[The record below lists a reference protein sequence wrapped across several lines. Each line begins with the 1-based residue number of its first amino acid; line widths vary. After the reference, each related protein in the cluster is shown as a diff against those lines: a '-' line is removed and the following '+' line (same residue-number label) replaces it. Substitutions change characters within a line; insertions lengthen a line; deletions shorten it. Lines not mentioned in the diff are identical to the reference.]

1 MPENSNEISG
11 TVCAVCGA
19 DRWEFLREARDLCR
33 PGYDAHFQLSECLTC
48 GHVMQTPLPT
58 DAELRAAYTTGYAPY
73 RVTWKER
80 GWPLWKILR
89 RVTTW
94 RRVRRLSQYGRGS
107 RLLEVGAGAGD
118 FLDAARRKGWD
129 VKAVEYSD
137 ELVEAMRSDLGLDVQ
152 AGELRPEMWEDGS
165 FDTVV
170 LWSVIEHVPDP
181 LATLQLICSYLRP
194 GGQLLLQFPTLY
206 GIQRGNWFGEHW
218 TLLELP
224 RHLNFFGSE
233 SLAKLCK
240 LAGME
245 LVVFKTPMLD
255 ALWCYYASSSS
266 YVAHA
271 KTLKEKCV
279 RLLGV
284 GAQALI
290 ILPDL
295 IVQAWRTRGTEALA
309 VAVKKPV

>member
-1 MPENSNEISG
+1 MPDDG
-11 TVCAVCGA
+11 GQVDRTACTACGGDHWA
-19 DRWEFLREARDLCR
+19 LLREARDLCR
-33 PGYDAHFQLSECLTC
+33 PGYDARFRLSECLTC

-58 DAELRAAYTTGYAPY
+58 DAELRAAYSTGYAPY
-73 RVTWKER
+73 RVTWKEP
-80 GWPLWKILR
+80 GWPLWKILLC
-89 RVTTW
+89 VTTW
-94 RRVRRLSQYGRGS
+94 RRVRRLREYGQGT

-118 FLDAARRKGWD
+118 FLDAARHAGWE
-129 VKAVEYSD
+129 VKAVEYSE
-137 ELVEAMRSDLGLDVQ
+137 ELVEVMRSDLGLDVQ
-152 AGELRPEMWEDGS
+152 AGELRSGMWEKSS

-194 GGQLLLQFPTLY
+194 GGQLLLQLPTLY
-206 GIQRGNWFGEHW
+206 GIRRGKWFGEHW

-224 RHLNFFGSE
+224 RHLNFFGRE

-245 LVVFKTPMLD
+245 LVIFKTPMLD

-266 YVAHA
+266 YIAHA
-271 KTLKEKCV
+271 KTPKEKCI
-279 RLLGV
+279 RILGA
-284 GAQALI
+284 GIQALI

-295 IVQAWRTRGTEALA
+295 IIQAWRSHGTEGLA
-309 VAVKKPV
+309 VAVKPA